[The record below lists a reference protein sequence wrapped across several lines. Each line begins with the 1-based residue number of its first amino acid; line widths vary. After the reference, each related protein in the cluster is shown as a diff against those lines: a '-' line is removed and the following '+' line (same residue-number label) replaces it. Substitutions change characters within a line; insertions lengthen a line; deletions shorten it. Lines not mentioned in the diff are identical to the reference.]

1 MLNVSYPAVFH
12 HENSSYWVEFPDL
25 PGCFTQGSTLEEAY
39 SFAKDALGTYL
50 DTSEDIYTQDFKQ
63 PSSFED
69 ITKEYPSETVMLVDF
84 DSIIYA
90 KHTKS
95 RPVKKTLS
103 IPEWLN
109 NEANK
114 HGINFS
120 QVLQD
125 ALKEKLNL
133 Q

>member
-12 HENSSYWVEFPDL
+12 RQDKGYWVEFPDL
-25 PGCFTQGSTLEEAY
+25 PGCLTQGNTLEEAY
-39 SFAKDALGTYL
+39 AFAKDALSTYL

-63 PSSFED
+63 PSSFSKIAKRFPAD
-69 ITKEYPSETVMLVDF
+69 PVMLIDF
-84 DSIIYA
+84 DSVAYA
-90 KHTKS
+90 KHTRS

-109 NEANK
+109 DEAKK
-114 HGINFS
+114 HEVNFS
-120 QVLQD
+120 QLLQD
-125 ALKEKLNL
+125 ALKEKLHL